1 MLSDIEIAQN
11 AEMYPI
17 GKIAAELSIAEED
30 IEYYGHYKA
39 KLSEQL
45 FQKLDSNCLLYTS
58 PSPRDRG

>member
-45 FQKLDSNCLLYTS
+45 FQKLDSKRTAS
-58 PSPRDRG
+58 